1 MYRRLL
7 LVLPMLL
14 LVAGCSD
21 LCGCTKVY
29 QANPTAPTPT
39 PTPTPVPVSHLV
51 EFRVTGTVNITTITS
66 SDTNEGVSIVTTGI
80 PWFQQFKITKDTFL
94 YLDAQ
99 SFEFGVLHVQIY
111 VDGALF
117 REAFTTNGNAPKIAV
132 SGQYHVSN

>member
-1 MYRRLL
+1 
-7 LVLPMLL
+7 MLL
-14 LVAGCSD
+14 FTGCSA
-21 LCGCTKVY
+21 LCGCTKIY
-29 QANPTAPTPT
+29 QDASPTGPTKVEP
-39 PTPTPVPVSHLV
+39 PVPVVTSHLV

-132 SGQYHVSN
+132 SGQYHIPS